1 MTRAGGT
8 IRPMPTAAATH
19 PAAAFDVQRL
29 REQFPIL
36 SQAVHGKPLA
46 YLDNAAT
53 SQKPLA
59 VIEALDRYYIE
70 YNANVHRAMHRLSEL
85 ATRAYE
91 QAREKVQR
99 FLGAVDAREIVFTR
113 GTTESINLVAQS
125 WGRANLKPGD
135 EVLISHMEHHSNI
148 VPWQIV
154 CEQTGATLRVI
165 PINDRGE
172 LIMDDIPRLL
182 TDRTRMVSIGH
193 ISNALGTINPVKDVV
208 QLAHDCGAVIMIDGA
223 QAAPHLPIDVRDID
237 ADFYAIS
244 GHKMFG
250 PTGIGALYGR
260 FQLLEAM
267 PPYQGGGE
275 MIKNVTFEKT
285 LYADPPARFEAGTP
299 DIAGA
304 IGMGAA
310 VDWIKSHNWPA
321 VATHEHDLLEY
332 GTHRLQEANG
342 LRIIGTAERKAAVL
356 SFIVEGQHP
365 YELGQILDHE
375 GIAIRTG
382 HHCAQPVMDRFGVPA
397 TCRASLALY
406 NTREEIDALV
416 AALHKAARMLA

>member
-310 VDWIKSHNWPA
+310 VDWIKSLNWPA

-332 GTHRLQEANG
+332 GTHRLQEVNG
-342 LRIIGTAERKAAVL
+342 LRIIGTAARKAAVL